1 LNLNLLIE
9 GVEKLDKGDGTGK
22 LTVTGTIDAAKLR
35 DKIVTKTKKKVEVI
49 SPVLKNNDKENK
61 KSDTKNNKPDEK
73 KPKEVVIVMLML
85 FISSVLLF
93 TFFTFFLIYNLD
105 IDLFFFN

>member
-35 DKIVTKTKKKVEVI
+35 DKIVSKTKKKVEVI
-49 SPVLKNNDKENK
+49 SPILKNNDKENK
-61 KSDTKNNKPDEK
+61 KSDTKNNKPHEK
-73 KPKEVVIVMLML
+73 KPKEVVIEICNVNV
-85 FISSVLLF
+85 ISSVLLF
-93 TFFTFFLIYNLD
+93 TFFS
-105 IDLFFFN
+105 FNI